1 MPKFLTYLMVTL
13 DNPLNMIQLFRKIR
27 QRQLGVNKIGKYLL
41 YAIGEIL
48 LVVIGILIAVA
59 INNRNEQKKR
69 DAQLDT
75 YKAGLVQEL
84 KQDIAN
90 LNQSKESLLR
100 KRKSINHYLEYY
112 NTENPA
118 TNILLERL
126 DSVNTSKSAFYTV
139 TYTIEDLIA
148 TGNLSL
154 FPKDEKEAILR
165 LKNLQERYFTY
176 ETQTIE
182 NIALY
187 GLELKRNTD
196 LLYLN
201 GYSAEQHQS
210 VSDWR
215 KNLNSKQFLILNNT
229 LAESLKL
236 YDFQDELYKTL
247 IEETTA
253 LKQLLN
259 DLNRITY

>member
-1 MPKFLTYLMVTL
+1 MVESTIHSH
-13 DNPLNMIQLFRKIR
+13 MIQLFRKIR
-27 QRQLGVNKIGKYLL
+27 QHKIAKNKIGKYLL

-59 INNRNEQKKR
+59 INNTNEQKKQ
-69 DAQLDT
+69 DAQLET
-75 YKAGLVQEL
+75 YKSSLVQEL
-84 KQDIAN
+84 RHDITN
-90 LNQSKESLLR
+90 LNKSKESLSR
-100 KRKSINHYLEYY
+100 KRNSINNYLEYY
-112 NTENPA
+112 NTQSPES
-118 TNILLERL
+118 NILLARL

-139 TYTIEDLIA
+139 TYTIEDLIT

-154 FPKDEKEAILR
+154 FPKNEKEAILK
-165 LKNLQERYFTY
+165 LKNRQERYFTY

-187 GLELKRNTD
+187 DLELKRNTD

-201 GYSAEQHQS
+201 GYSGKQHKS
-210 VSDWR
+210 VSNWR
-215 KNLNSKQFLILNNT
+215 SNLSSKQFLILNNT

-247 IEETTA
+247 IEETAT
-253 LKQLLN
+253 LEQLLSN
-259 DLNRITY
+259 KNQTTH